1 MSRRD
6 QVSGLLIPNEAPEGY
21 VAVLKSDVSRS
32 TTGNICCS
40 CDWRKECARSETDF
54 ELKEHRCMSYG
65 VISLKTGSEI
75 SRSDGCSV
83 VFKQKSSES
92 AELMKASQKD

>member
-1 MSRRD
+1 
-6 QVSGLLIPNEAPEGY
+6 
-21 VAVLKSDVSRS
+21 
-32 TTGNICCS
+32 
-40 CDWRKECARSETDF
+40 
-54 ELKEHRCMSYG
+54 MSYG

>member
-1 MSRRD
+1 MKQLNS
-6 QVSGLLIPNEAPEGY
+6 SEAPQGFL
-21 VAVLKSDVSRS
+21 AVLKSDVSHAS
-32 TTGNICCS
+32 TGNICCS
-40 CDWRKECARSETDF
+40 CDWRKDCASIDTDF